1 MKVGLDQIAQAL
13 SVTKRAVEKQAQRN
27 GWRYELAPV
36 RGGHRKIFAL
46 TDLPIEIGRKIERHK
61 EISIR
66 AGDAAAVDAAIAR
79 VRQTAAERAAARAQQ
94 GEANLKRLLDAMS
107 EGVKARLD
115 GRFAIVRGWEQW
127 FAAKQPMARSVS
139 WEVYASAYNAN
150 ELQMAY
156 EVTVVFPKVSARSVQ
171 RWVLDFERA
180 GMAGLIDENDGHL
193 RKDINVF
200 TTQPMLEKVTIALL
214 IERPHLGVQNLLDL
228 IEAAAADEKTGATLF
243 NVPTYHQAYRF
254 LRNWKAKN
262 AELLS
267 ASTNPDQWKNSYMTA
282 FGDASAGVIRLNQR
296 WEMDATPADWMLTDD
311 DGKQRRYSA
320 SVVID
325 VFSRRMIVVLSP
337 TPKTETHKFALRLAL
352 LAWGVPEEIVTDNG
366 KDYQSGDFQE
376 TLRQLDIKHHTTGP
390 FSPWE
395 KPHVERGIQSIL
407 HSNLEALSAFVG
419 HNVADR
425 SAIEA
430 RRSFADRLFKKDQVV
445 ELAMP
450 AGELQSRINDW
461 LKGTYE
467 QREHGG
473 LDEETP
479 FAMAAS
485 YRGEIRRIQDER
497 ALDLLLAQPAGK
509 GTYVVTKKGLNI
521 ASGNY
526 IAPELGLYVGRDV
539 SVRQTADM
547 GELVVYHEGEF
558 VCVAVCPERTGV
570 SRKEIAAHAREA
582 QRAHIQEQRR
592 NAKATKTNPD
602 QLIESLL
609 RKRAEAAGKLAT
621 LPQPTVAHDTPALAA
636 AGAAHRALTGR
647 QAAASVPAD
656 LQRILDARKQEESN
670 PTPAEATPPATNVHR
685 LPETAQLRFRK
696 WLEIDQTVT
705 NGGSIDDP
713 FFARWYGS
721 YAQGSEFRAM
731 KKRHLEGQLQA
742 ASSGGSSTVA
752 PVRHAF
758 R

>member
-1 MKVGLDQIAQAL
+1 MTLTIADVAVAL
-13 SVTKRAVEKQAQRN
+13 SVTKRAVSKRALKEAWPHTSRRAQ
-27 GWRYELAPV
+27 
-36 RGGHRKIFAL
+36 GGEQKLF
-46 TDLPIEIGRKIERHK
+46 
-61 EISIR
+61 
-66 AGDAAAVDAAIAR
+66 DAAQLPGDVRRAIDRHNSIQARAEGAAAIDAVITR
-79 VRQTAAERAAARAQQ
+79 VRRTAAERAAARARQ
-94 GEANLKRLLDAMS
+94 GEVNLKKLLDAMS
-107 EGVKARLD
+107 EGVKSRLD
-115 GRFAIVRGWEQW
+115 GRFAIVRSWEQW
-127 FAAKQPMARSVS
+127 FAAKQPLARSVS

-366 KDYQSGDFQE
+366 KDYQSVDFQE

-419 HNVADR
+419 HNVAER

-473 LDEETP
+473 LEQTP

-647 QAAASVPAD
+647 QAAAPVPAD
-656 LQRILDARKQEESN
+656 LQRILDARKQAETN

-685 LPETAQLRFRK
+685 LPETAQMRFRK
-696 WLEIDQTVT
+696 WLELDQTVT